1 MQKRRNSKGGT
12 WCLAS
17 LILQTAFGL
26 CKNQLH
32 CLLEHQ
38 TRASNQTALQL
49 CENQLHCL
57 LEHQTRAS
65 NQTVLQLCE
74 NQLHCLLE
82 HQTKV
87 QTAVECVKIS
97 FILYWS
103 IDQAALWLRC

>member
-38 TRASNQTALQL
+38 T
-49 CENQLHCL
+49 
-57 LEHQTRAS
+57 
-65 NQTVLQLCE
+65 
-74 NQLHCLLE
+74 
-82 HQTKV
+82 KV
-87 QTAVECVKIS
+87 QTALECVKIS